1 MGGGASKPA
10 SLALEQ
16 DTSTAAL
23 TVVTPLPSTSPKAA
37 SSPKYQARRHS
48 QRPTNPSFP
57 TIPPMEEQV
66 EFSSMKGLHDRGGV
80 AVHDENERGSEADI
94 SREDTDSVH
103 DAGSPPFVWKKG
115 ELLGSGSFGSVYL
128 ARNETTGDLMAVKEI
143 SYAEE
148 TTDEIAAIQ
157 QEVAVLRSLNHPH
170 IVTYIGS
177 EFHAATSTL
186 YIFTEWVP
194 GGSLED
200 NTKTFGCSESVAQN
214 YMSQVLLG
222 VQYLHSR
229 HVIHYDI
236 KPSNILIDQHGAV
249 KLADFGASRLLS
261 ASSIAKSKSMRGTP
275 YYMAPEVIKQQAHD
289 TKADIWSLGCTL
301 LKMLTG
307 VPLWKDL
314 KFQTQVALFYH
325 IANLTSPPPLPPCLT
340 DLSKSF
346 VLACLQIPPDDRW
359 SADQLLRHPFIRQR
373 HVAPPSR
380 RSSTHTTHARASTA
394 APSTTTSSSNY
405 AQHHRKT
412 LTLDFDAPD
421 DDIDDGSDVKEAGHA
436 NGPKHDNIPPR
447 VCKTAFAHPDN
458 QSTPLQL
465 PHAARVHH
473 GPGTGPVQ
481 TKSPRPP
488 ASDVGK
494 VAQDCLPRAA
504 KHSAAT
510 TSRST
515 SDEKLDNHHQRHGKH
530 PTPPKTSRGDSSEKL
545 PSLTPPKM
553 KLSDPHV
560 PTIAMNKQAAP
571 SENGADGRGGDR
583 RRPSLPTESLD
594 CDLTIPEAMPIL
606 GPSNSPDK
614 ITRPNDP
621 RMSRPS
627 ENSAADVGSI
637 ECRVSKNAFD
647 DTPILTDAAKRERDF
662 AVEREEQKRRMKE
675 QREREWREEQEA
687 YKRSL
692 QR

>member
-80 AVHDENERGSEADI
+80 AVHDESERGSEADI

-103 DAGSPPFVWKKG
+103 GALVNGLATGNVTTFLDAGSPPFVWKKG

-236 KPSNILIDQHGAV
+236 KV
-249 KLADFGASRLLS
+249 R
-261 ASSIAKSKSMRGTP
+261 
-275 YYMAPEVIKQQAHD
+275 
-289 TKADIWSLGCTL
+289 
-301 LKMLTG
+301 
-307 VPLWKDL
+307 
-314 KFQTQVALFYH
+314 
-325 IANLTSPPPLPPCLT
+325 
-340 DLSKSF
+340 
-346 VLACLQIPPDDRW
+346 
-359 SADQLLRHPFIRQR
+359 
-373 HVAPPSR
+373 
-380 RSSTHTTHARASTA
+380 
-394 APSTTTSSSNY
+394 
-405 AQHHRKT
+405 
-412 LTLDFDAPD
+412 
-421 DDIDDGSDVKEAGHA
+421 
-436 NGPKHDNIPPR
+436 
-447 VCKTAFAHPDN
+447 
-458 QSTPLQL
+458 
-465 PHAARVHH
+465 
-473 GPGTGPVQ
+473 
-481 TKSPRPP
+481 
-488 ASDVGK
+488 
-494 VAQDCLPRAA
+494 
-504 KHSAAT
+504 
-510 TSRST
+510 
-515 SDEKLDNHHQRHGKH
+515 
-530 PTPPKTSRGDSSEKL
+530 
-545 PSLTPPKM
+545 
-553 KLSDPHV
+553 
-560 PTIAMNKQAAP
+560 
-571 SENGADGRGGDR
+571 
-583 RRPSLPTESLD
+583 
-594 CDLTIPEAMPIL
+594 
-606 GPSNSPDK
+606 
-614 ITRPNDP
+614 
-621 RMSRPS
+621 
-627 ENSAADVGSI
+627 
-637 ECRVSKNAFD
+637 
-647 DTPILTDAAKRERDF
+647 
-662 AVEREEQKRRMKE
+662 
-675 QREREWREEQEA
+675 
-687 YKRSL
+687 
-692 QR
+692 